1 MLYDITTKEKA
12 INSLCEITG
21 LAETQLQDTWLS
33 ALDDIDTFW
42 KSIYRQ
48 ITNWDITSTEF
59 VVKHVSAS
67 CCELRDVQKH
77 GLLYLPDVLKRD
89 TFLSRLFKKCD
100 FIIDVDSAKLQ
111 TSGYV
116 YELNYEELRHQP
128 WTEIYHDELV
138 QISRC
143 LYQDYLS
150 TFLHC
155 SNPYEYGI
163 GLAKHPEF
171 MEYIKKLGAKGKYI
185 VDRWD
190 RLSKGYTITA
200 KVPFHDVYYETFQ
213 ISQESFARDVESG
226 YLQCKKH
233 LVIAACELT
242 FEDYDHDSYL
252 FLKHNTRIKPEN
264 FISIEEKS

>member
-116 YELNYEELRHQP
+116 YELDYEELRHQP

-163 GLAKHPEF
+163 GLCKDTQQSLWN
-171 MEYIKKLGAKGKYI
+171 YIKEISGANRSRYI
-185 VDRWD
+185 
-190 RLSKGYTITA
+190 
-200 KVPFHDVYYETFQ
+200 TF
-213 ISQESFARDVESG
+213 DMMG
-226 YLQCKKH
+226 
-233 LVIAACELT
+233 
-242 FEDYDHDSYL
+242 
-252 FLKHNTRIKPEN
+252 
-264 FISIEEKS
+264 

>member
-100 FIIDVDSAKLQ
+100 FIIDVDS
-111 TSGYV
+111 
-116 YELNYEELRHQP
+116 ENY
-128 WTEIYHDELV
+128 
-138 QISRC
+138 
-143 LYQDYLS
+143 
-150 TFLHC
+150 
-155 SNPYEYGI
+155 
-163 GLAKHPEF
+163 KHPG
-171 MEYIKKLGAKGKYI
+171 MYM
-185 VDRWD
+185 
-190 RLSKGYTITA
+190 
-200 KVPFHDVYYETFQ
+200 
-213 ISQESFARDVESG
+213 
-226 YLQCKKH
+226 
-233 LVIAACELT
+233 
-242 FEDYDHDSYL
+242 
-252 FLKHNTRIKPEN
+252 N
-264 FISIEEKS
+264 